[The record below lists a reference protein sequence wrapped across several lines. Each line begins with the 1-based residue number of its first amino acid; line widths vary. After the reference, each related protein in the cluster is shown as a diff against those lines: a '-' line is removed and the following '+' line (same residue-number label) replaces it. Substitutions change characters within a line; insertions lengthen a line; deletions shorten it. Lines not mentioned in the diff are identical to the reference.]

1 MSLAVLFL
9 LTALT
14 VCVLAGVEQ
23 QRLHDDGCANLE
35 EKMDNIVDQMKE
47 LKDIVKTHK
56 LVISKMKILEETVK
70 KQAELIESI
79 LSEKHQRVA
88 EKQSMKTSVKSHQTF
103 RSPEDDI
110 LSTDGLANEKDALHQ
125 SPQLGEEILGSEK
138 QKPGVFV
145 RSDDSDPLLPVVTQ
159 LTQKVSEVSAGLQ
172 ALKDEVD
179 TNLQALRNEVRAG
192 QRELKT
198 EVSEAS
204 TSVFVRW
211 GSSSCPESAVLVY
224 SGEVGGSSYTATGAA
239 ANYLCLPL
247 SNLTLM
253 NISVSTFALLYG
265 GEYETGDE
273 HQEKDPLCAVCRSSR
288 ANNVMIPA
296 TTVCP
301 AGWTSEYSGWLMGG
315 NPPHNAASEF
325 ICVDFLM
332 EERIASEE
340 NLNGK
345 LLFYTSTLCGSLP
358 CPPYVSGKRVTCV
371 VCSK

>member
-9 LTALT
+9 LTAAI

-23 QRLHDDGCANLE
+23 QRLHDEGYANLE
-35 EKMDNIVDQMKE
+35 EKIDDIVDQMKE

-56 LVISKMKILEETVK
+56 LVISKMKVLEETVK
-70 KQAELIESI
+70 RQAELIESI
-79 LSEKHQRVA
+79 LSEKQQRVA
-88 EKQSMKTSVKSHQTF
+88 EKQSLKTSVKSHQTLF
-103 RSPEDDI
+103 PPADDI
-110 LSTDGLANEKDALHQ
+110 FSTDGLVYEKDAVHQ

-224 SGEVGGSSYTATGAA
+224 SGEVGGSSIMATGAA
-239 ANYLCLPL
+239 VNYLCLPL
-247 SNLTLM
+247 SNLTLTDTR
-253 NISVSTFALLYG
+253 VQFAAQLYG
-265 GEYETGDE
+265 AEYQTEDG
-273 HQEKDPLCAVCRSSR
+273 HHNKDALCAVCRSSR
-288 ANNVMIPA
+288 ATNVMIPA

-301 AGWTSEYSGWLMGG
+301 AGWTSDYSGWLMAGWIG
-315 NPPHNAASEF
+315 HNAASEF
-325 ICVDFLM
+325 ICVDSNM
-332 EERIASEE
+332 EERIASEQD
-340 NLNGK
+340 NDGK
-345 LLFYTSTLCGSLP
+345 LLYYTTTLCGSLP
-358 CPPYVSGKRVTCV
+358 CPPYVTGKRVSCV